1 VFDYTG
7 ESISFKRDDTVFVAK
22 IRLDGL
28 CEGEANGKYGRFPI
42 EFIKNP
48 NEEEK
53 SSTQPK
59 KSFAEPAILRKSVA
73 QTDRLGLE
81 TSQEEEELNKRKSLR
96 HSSMSFRK
104 SMVLDPI
111 RRTSSAVKFST
122 ADDEDDNNNNNNLAS
137 LPQTTEN
144 LLTTTTNNG
153 PLSSTPNSAHVHAHP
168 LAMMG
173 VDFVYEQK

>member
-22 IRLDGL
+22 IRLDGW
-28 CEGEANGKYGRFPI
+28 CEGEANGKYGHFPI

-53 SSTQPK
+53 PATQPK
-59 KSFAEPAILRKSVA
+59 KSFAEPAILRKSVS

-81 TSQEEEELNKRKSLR
+81 TSQEEEDELNKRKSLR
-96 HSSMSFRK
+96 HGSMSFRK
-104 SMVLDPI
+104 SVVLDPI
-111 RRTSSAVKFST
+111 RRTSSAVKVST
-122 ADDEDDNNNNNNLAS
+122 VDDEDDNNNNNLAS

-144 LLTTTTNNG
+144 LVTTTTTNNG
-153 PLSSTPNSAHVHAHP
+153 PLSSTPNAHVHAHP

-173 VDFVYEQK
+173 VDFVYEEK